1 LPSRPGPRP
10 ISSEAHRDR
19 SGVPGLDK
27 PETLA
32 SNRRPEMVARRAR
45 PPLALLVLVTAIAP
59 GALHILVPSL
69 PLLANAFGA
78 PAARIQLV
86 LTLFLAGI
94 AIGQL
99 VYGPISDRFGRRP
112 VLIAGLVLFLVGT
125 ALCGLAWS
133 LPVLITGRVLEAC
146 GGMVL
151 GRAIVRDL
159 FDRERAAGAIAT
171 ITMAM
176 SLVPSLS
183 PAIGAYLAEWVGWRA
198 DFAVLAAVGAGVLM
212 LTIAKLEETHT
223 ARTSVRVSGMV
234 GSFVLLLRSPAFL
247 GFAFATAFTSASWFS
262 FLASAPYLLSQVL
275 HEPPSTYGLM
285 ILLPMLGYI
294 IGNAGVARLS
304 VALGIGGVFVLGL
317 ALSLASGVML
327 AVWCL
332 ADLTPWALFVP
343 MAISSIGNGLSQ
355 PPGIAAGLSV
365 YPQVAGAASG
375 LIGFLQMM
383 VAALGTLLIGQLPQS
398 TPFAMITVVG
408 GSLALALAFGLVVRR
423 APEEVAQLQLHPG
436 LRPGLARRP

>member
-1 LPSRPGPRP
+1 
-10 ISSEAHRDR
+10 
-19 SGVPGLDK
+19 VPGLNESEAPAAD
-27 PETLA
+27 PPSEA
-32 SNRRPEMVARRAR
+32 GRGSR
-45 PPLALLVLVTAIAP
+45 PPIVLLVLVTATAP
-59 GALHILVPSL
+59 AALHILVPSL
-69 PLLANAFGA
+69 PLLAVVFGA
-78 PAARIQLV
+78 SAARVQLV

-99 VYGPISDRFGRRP
+99 VYGPLSDRFGRRP
-112 VLIAGLVLFLVGT
+112 VLIAGLVLFLLGT
-125 ALCGLAWS
+125 VLCGLARS
-133 LPVLITGRVLEAC
+133 LPVLILGRVLEAC
-146 GGMVL
+146 GGCAGMVL

-198 DFAVLAAVGAGVLM
+198 DFALLGAVGTGVLV
-212 LTIAKLEETHT
+212 LIIGQLEETHT
-223 ARTSVRVSGMV
+223 APASMHVAGMV
-234 GSFVLLLRSPAFL
+234 RSFVLLLRSPAFL
-247 GFAFATAFTSASWFS
+247 GFAFATAFTSASWFT
-262 FLASAPYLLSQVL
+262 FLASAPYLLSEVM

-294 IGNAGVARLS
+294 LGSAGVARLS

-317 ALSLASGVML
+317 ALSFVSGALL

-332 ADLTPWALFVP
+332 VDLTPWALFVP

-365 YPQVAGAASG
+365 YPRIAGAASG
-375 LIGFLQMM
+375 LLGFLQMM
-383 VAALGTLLIGQLPQS
+383 VAALGTFLIGQLPQN
-398 TPFAMITVVG
+398 TPRAMIAVVG
-408 GSLALALAFGLVVRR
+408 TSLALALVFGVVVRH
-423 APEEVAQLQLHPG
+423 APEEVAPRPPRTGLHPG
-436 LRPGLARRP
+436 FARRP